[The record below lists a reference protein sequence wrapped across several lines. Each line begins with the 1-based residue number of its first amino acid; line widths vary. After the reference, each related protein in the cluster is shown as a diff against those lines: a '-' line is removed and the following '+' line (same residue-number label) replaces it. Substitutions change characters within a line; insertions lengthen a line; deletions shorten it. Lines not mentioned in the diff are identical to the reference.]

1 MHQDLETMLLS
12 LVTKD
17 VFAIVEA
24 LVKNKCKGK
33 TLQLFPFY
41 LPHPIFFQ
49 FFDFFFFTFVQIHDL
64 CVF

>member
-24 LVKNKCKGK
+24 LVKNQCKGK
-33 TLQLFPFY
+33 TPQLFPFN
-41 LPHPIFFQ
+41 LPHPFYFFQ
-49 FFDFFFFTFVQIHDL
+49 FFDFIFHVHANS
-64 CVF
+64 